1 MLEIRVADY
10 LPESRSNGPGHRSV
24 LWVQGC
30 PKRCPSCWNPDF
42 LPSQGGTVWTID
54 EALQK
59 LTQSS
64 VISGI
69 TLLGGEPF
77 VQAHSLAIL
86 CKHLKAKGLSVM
98 AYSGWTIAELRQM
111 GNPQSALLDLCD
123 LLIDGEYLESQA
135 ANLLWR
141 GSKNQQVHFLTEKYA
156 EFRSKIDDYHRD
168 FELFIRD
175 GKLVLTGDPPVEVLK
190 EIQAYFPNV

>member
-10 LPESRSNGPGHRSV
+10 LPESRSNGPGSRSV

-42 LPSQGGTVWTID
+42 LPSQGGMVWTID

-77 VQAHSLAIL
+77 VQAQSLAIL

-111 GNPQSALLDLCD
+111 GSPQSALLDLCD
-123 LLIDGEYLESQA
+123 LLIDGEYLEAQA

-141 GSKNQQVHFLTEKYA
+141 GSQNQQVHFLTEKYA

-175 GKLVLTGDPPVEVLK
+175 GKLILTGDPPVEVLK
-190 EIQAYFPNV
+190 EIQAYFPNI